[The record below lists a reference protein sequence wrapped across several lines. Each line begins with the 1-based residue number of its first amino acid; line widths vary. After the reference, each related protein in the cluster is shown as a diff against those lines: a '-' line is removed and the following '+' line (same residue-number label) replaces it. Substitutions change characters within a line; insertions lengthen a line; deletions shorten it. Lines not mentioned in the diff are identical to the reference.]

1 VKLTHLI
8 CAALFSIFSFSSA
21 QSEPATLERV
31 QQALPKLDTLIQETL
46 EQTKVPGLAVAIVFE
61 DEVVYL
67 KGFGVREVGKA
78 ERVTPDTVFQIASM
92 SKPIASTA
100 VAALVSDG
108 VVSWDDPV
116 STLDPSFALSDP
128 WISHEVTLRDLYSH
142 RSGLYGD
149 AGNDIERLGFDRDTI
164 LSRLRYLEPGG
175 PFRASYAYSNF
186 GLTAGGIAAAMAD
199 GKTWEAMIEDELY
212 EPLGM
217 THTSSLYEDF
227 TKRAERARLHITQD
241 GSWIPG
247 PVRNADAQSPAG
259 GVSSNVRDLAQWLR
273 LQLGDGTFGGE
284 ELISEAALNET
295 RQPEIVRGPNPI
307 TGKPAFY
314 GLGWNVDYDNDGNIY
329 LDHAGAFSQGA
340 RTLVKMLPEE
350 NLGIVVLANAFP
362 TGVPEGIADT
372 FFDYVHIGEPSQD
385 WVATWNGLYN
395 QLAAGF
401 AAAAEPY
408 AQPPTAPSPALEN
421 SAYVGRYHNDY
432 VGDAVVTSETGEL
445 KLQLGPEDRVFGLEH
460 WNRDVFLY
468 YPVLEAPDLPISVT
482 FTIGPDGSADSVVI
496 DDLNGN
502 AQGVLTRVGDRN

>member
-1 VKLTHLI
+1 VIKPLI
-8 CAALFSIFSFSSA
+8 YAALFSALSLVAA
-21 QSEPATLERV
+21 QSMPTTPERV
-31 QQALPKLDTLIQETL
+31 QAALPKLNSFIQKTLSETG
-46 EQTKVPGLAVAIVFE
+46 VPGLAIAIVYQ

-67 KGFGVREVGKA
+67 KGFGVREVGKGLP
-78 ERVTPDTVFQIASM
+78 VTANTVFQIASM

-108 VVSWDDPV
+108 VVSWDDAV
-116 STLDPSFALSDP
+116 SALDPSFAFSDP

-142 RSGLYGD
+142 RSGLYAD
-149 AGNDIERLGFDRDTI
+149 AGNDLEGLGFDRDTI
-164 LSRLRYLEPGG
+164 LSRLRYPEPGG

-186 GLTAGGIAAAMAD
+186 GITAGGIAAAKAS
-199 GKTWEAMIEDELY
+199 GKTWERMIEDELY
-212 EPLGM
+212 RPLGM
-217 THTSSLYEDF
+217 TQTSSRYLDF
-227 TKRAERARLHITQD
+227 TKRAERARLHIMQD
-241 GSWIPG
+241 GSWVPG
-247 PVRNADAQSPAG
+247 PARSADAQSPAG